1 MLYPEFK
8 QLVTLKSLVFHG
20 PNSHG
25 KLCFSP
31 FTNRCHLPLDL
42 L

>member
-25 KLCFSP
+25 QVMLFL
-31 FTNRCHLPLDL
+31 FH
-42 L
+42 